1 MKKGLTA
8 LVLLFISLSITIHA
22 EDRGR
27 VITFEKLPQTAI
39 QFINQYFSK
48 DQVLLISEESEIFE
62 KEYKVLLSNNASLK
76 FDRNGEWTEVECKLN
91 AVPNDLIPSKISTWI
106 DQKFPG
112 IAVSEIQR
120 EKRGWEVRLMN
131 GISLEFDK
139 YFNLVD
145 YDD

>member
-1 MKKGLTA
+1 MKKVLTA
-8 LVLLFISLSITIHA
+8 LVLLFLGLGITIHA
-22 EDRGR
+22 EDRER
-27 VITFEKLPQTAI
+27 AITFEKLPQTAI

-62 KEYKVLLSNNASLK
+62 KEYKVLLSNNVSLK